1 MTENQVDF
9 YIIARPTQSAEQVA
23 CILAMKAWAKGHRIV
38 VCVPTAEAVCQLD
51 EMMWDQPPGRFLPH
65 ETGDGSDAPVLIRP
79 GNTGI
84 PEGRD
89 LVINLCIEPVPDPE
103 RFSRLCEVVPAQD
116 EQRTASR
123 NKYRA
128 YRENRLALETHEIGK
143 N

>member
-1 MTENQVDF
+1 MADCQVAF

-23 CILAMKAWAKGHRIV
+23 CILAMKAWAQGHRI
-38 VCVPTAEAVCQLD
+38 AVCAPGEQAVRGLD

-65 ETGDGSDAPVLIRP
+65 ATEGGGDAPVVICN
-79 GNTGI
+79 GNAGI
-84 PEGRD
+84 PQDRD
-89 LVINLCIEPVPDPE
+89 LVINLCIEPVPEPQ
-103 RFSRLCEVVPAQD
+103 RFDRLCEVVPAQP

-123 NKYRA
+123 DKYRA